1 MEFIGISIDVFLIT
15 ATLALAAFGLAIVY
29 GLVGVINM
37 GHGAMLTL
45 GAYLTWYFISLNI
58 PFFLCII
65 FSGIGVAL
73 VGITLEHF
81 IIRKFYHRPFDT
93 LLLTWAFFLITT
105 EVIKIIFGT
114 DFKNIEA
121 PISGAFEVF
130 GINIPAYRFL
140 VSLFTIFLI
149 TISNIIFLKT
159 NLGIKIRALIQNK
172 EVAGLMGLDINL
184 TYKAVFGFGSFMAG
198 IAGGLIAPMLSI
210 DPYIG
215 NIYLV
220 RSFFVVIVG
229 GVGNLLSGTV
239 IGSFLIGGTET
250 LFATFSDQVVSQ
262 AAVFLLAIILLRL
275 RPNGIMNKKD
285 V

>member
-1 MEFIGISIDVFLIT
+1 MEFIGIFIDVFLIT
-15 ATLALAAFGLAIVY
+15 STLALAAFGLAIIY
-29 GLVGVINM
+29 GLIGVINM

-45 GAYLTWYFISLNI
+45 GAYLTWYFISLKI
-58 PFFLCII
+58 PFFLCIL
-65 FSGIGVAL
+65 FSGLGVAFIGV
-73 VGITLEHF
+73 ILEHF
-81 IIRKFYHRPFDT
+81 IIKKFYHRPFDT

-114 DFKNIEA
+114 DFRNIEA
-121 PISGAFEVF
+121 PFSGAFNIF
-130 GINIPAYRFL
+130 GTNIPAYRFL
-140 VSLFTIFLI
+140 VSLFAIFLI
-149 TISNIIFLKT
+149 TCSTIVFLKT
-159 NLGIKIRALIQNK
+159 DLGIKIRALIQNR

-184 TYKAVFGFGSFMAG
+184 TYKTVFGFGSFMAG

-229 GVGNLLSGTV
+229 GVGQLLSGTV

-250 LFATFSDQVVSQ
+250 LFAIFSDQVVSQ
-262 AAVFLLAIILLRL
+262 AAVFLLAIILLRIK
-275 RPNGIMNKKD
+275 PNGIMNKNN

>member
-15 ATLALAAFGLAIVY
+15 STLALAAFGLAIIY

-45 GAYLTWYFISLNI
+45 GAYLTLYFISLNI

-65 FSGIGVAL
+65 FSGIGVAI

-140 VSLFTIFLI
+140 VCLFTIFLI

-239 IGSFLIGGTET
+239 IGSFLIGGSET
-250 LFATFSDQVVSQ
+250 LFAIFSDQVVSQ

>member
-1 MEFIGISIDVFLIT
+1 MEFIGISIDVLLIT
-15 ATLALAAFGLAIVY
+15 STLALAAFGLAIIY
-29 GLVGVINM
+29 GLIGVINM

-81 IIRKFYHRPFDT
+81 IIRKFYDRPFDT

-121 PISGAFEVF
+121 PIAGAFEVF
-130 GINIPAYRFL
+130 GVNIPAYRFL
-140 VSLFTIFLI
+140 VCLFTIFLI

-159 NLGIKIRALIQNK
+159 DLGIKIRALIQNK

-210 DPYIG
+210 DPYMG

-229 GVGNLLSGTV
+229 GVGHLLSGTV

-250 LFATFSDQVVSQ
+250 LFAIFSDQVVSQ
-262 AAVFLLAIILLRL
+262 ASVFLLAIVLLRL

>member
-15 ATLALAAFGLAIVY
+15 STLALAAFGLAIVY

-140 VSLFTIFLI
+140 VCLFTIFLI

-159 NLGIKIRALIQNK
+159 NLGLKIRALIQNK

-239 IGSFLIGGTET
+239 VGSFLIGGTET
-250 LFATFSDQVVSQ
+250 LFAIFSDQVVSQ
-262 AAVFLLAIILLRL
+262 ASVFLLAIILLRL

>member
-1 MEFIGISIDVFLIT
+1 L
-15 ATLALAAFGLAIVY
+15 L
-29 GLVGVINM
+29 
-37 GHGAMLTL
+37 
-45 GAYLTWYFISLNI
+45 
-58 PFFLCII
+58 
-65 FSGIGVAL
+65 SGIGVAIIGVL
-73 VGITLEHF
+73 LEHF
-81 IIRKFYHRPFDT
+81 IVRKFYHRPFDT

-105 EVIKIIFGT
+105 EIIKIIFGT
-114 DFKNIEA
+114 DFRNIEA
-121 PISGAFEVF
+121 PIAGAFDVF
-130 GINIPAYRFL
+130 GVNIPAYRFL
-140 VSLFTIFLI
+140 VSLFAILLI
-149 TISNIIFLKT
+149 IASTAVFLKT

-184 TYKAVFGFGSFMAG
+184 TYKTVFGFGSFMAG

-229 GVGNLLSGTV
+229 GVGQLLSGTV
-239 IGSFLIGGTET
+239 VGSFLIGGTET
-250 LFATFSDQVVSQ
+250 LFAIFSDQVISQ

-275 RPNGIMNKKD
+275 KPSGVMNKKN

>member
-1 MEFIGISIDVFLIT
+1 MEFIGISVDVFLIT
-15 ATLALAAFGLAIVY
+15 ATLALAAFGLAIIY
-29 GLVGVINM
+29 GLIGVINM

-45 GAYLTWYFISLNI
+45 GAYLTWFFISLNI
-58 PFFLCII
+58 PFLLCVLL
-65 FSGIGVAL
+65 SGIGVAIIGVL
-73 VGITLEHF
+73 LEHF
-81 IIRKFYHRPFDT
+81 IVRKFYHRPFDT

-105 EVIKIIFGT
+105 EIIKIIFGT
-114 DFKNIEA
+114 DFRNIEA
-121 PISGAFEVF
+121 PIAGAFDVF
-130 GINIPAYRFL
+130 GVNIPAYRFL
-140 VSLFTIFLI
+140 VSLFAIFLI
-149 TISNIIFLKT
+149 IASTAVFLKT

-184 TYKAVFGFGSFMAG
+184 TYKTVFGFGSFMAG

-229 GVGNLLSGTV
+229 GVGQLLSGTV
-239 IGSFLIGGTET
+239 VGSFLIGGTET
-250 LFATFSDQVVSQ
+250 LFAIFSDQVISQ

-275 RPNGIMNKKD
+275 KPSGVMNKKN